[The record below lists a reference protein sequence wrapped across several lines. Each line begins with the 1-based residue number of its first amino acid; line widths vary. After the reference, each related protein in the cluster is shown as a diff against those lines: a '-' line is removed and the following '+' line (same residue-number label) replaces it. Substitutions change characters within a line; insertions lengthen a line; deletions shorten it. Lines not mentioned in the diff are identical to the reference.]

1 MLNVARERKL
11 LSRMIASSS
20 PLELVWNG
28 SKFPCCRTNLKADIA
43 ATLYGL
49 EDRYSLSVVLLCPEN
64 LPARGSA
71 VTLNGSTYAVIG
83 LERSPGDVSLRLDL
97 REGF

>member
-11 LSRMIASSS
+11 LARMIASSS
-20 PLELVWNG
+20 PLELVWDG
-28 SKFPCCRTNLKADIA
+28 KVYPCCRTLIKADIA

-49 EDRYSLSVVLLCPEN
+49 EDRYSASVVLVCPEV
-64 LPARGSA
+64 PPEKGSM
-71 VTLNGSTYAVIG
+71 VTLNGAAYVIIG
-83 LERSPGDVSLRLDL
+83 VERSPGDVSLRIDL

>member
-11 LSRMIASSS
+11 LARMIASSS

-28 SKFPCCRTNLKADIA
+28 STFPCCHITLKADIA
-43 ATLYGL
+43 ATLYGI
-49 EDRYSLSVVLLCPEN
+49 EDRYSASVILVCPEV
-64 LPARGSA
+64 PPKKGSMI
-71 VTLNGSTYAVIG
+71 TLNGATYAIIG
-83 LERSPGDVSLRLDL
+83 VERSPGDVSLRLDL